1 MTNRIH
7 RSAPKSLGIALAA
20 GVAALTLGALPQD
33 AAAQAAQATGQD
45 MQVSIGGQQMQAS
58 ALVGSQVMLKGERI
72 GEVVD
77 LIGRDNT
84 YNDVIVRLDEEHSQ
98 MGLVLGAAEAGMEGN
113 QRPIIVG
120 GHTVAVPFESF
131 SAAEGDALQLS
142 ESAVTTLDQ
151 FRTTGGQD
159 FYTYQ
164 RGQTAEIGPYES
176 DVLGTA
182 Q

>member
-1 MTNRIH
+1 MTHATH
-7 RSAPKSLGIALAA
+7 RKSLGLALAA
-20 GVAALTLGALPQD
+20 GVAAFTLGALPQG
-33 AAAQAAQATGQD
+33 AAAQAAGED
-45 MQVSIGGQQMQAS
+45 MQITIGGQQMQAS
-58 ALVGSQVMLKGERI
+58 RLVGSQVMLNGERI
-72 GEVVD
+72 GEIVD

-98 MGLVLGAAEAGMEGN
+98 MGLVLGAGEAVTGN

-120 GHTVAVPFESF
+120 GRTVAVPFDSF
-131 SAAEGDALQLS
+131 SAGEGDALQLS

-151 FRTTGGQD
+151 FKATGGQD

-164 RGQTAEIGPYES
+164 RGQTAELGDYEAE
-176 DVLGTA
+176 GT